1 MMDTDKLQT
10 LVQTCCDALNLARDL
25 DIDISRE
32 FDALTKKILTV
43 SDAACVAD
51 LENLRAALRPNSL
64 AVH

>member
-1 MMDTDKLQT
+1 MMDTDQLEK
-10 LVQTCCDALNLARDL
+10 LVQTCCDVFNIAREL

-32 FDALTKKILTV
+32 FDALTKKILAV